1 MLINKRL
8 EEPYNKRPE
17 EGPLPILSKTFIKS
31 KLSPHF
37 WAKTKYIYESNNSLP
52 LENNINETINIHTK
66 HKKNTSNNNIKLKN
80 KRGKTPTMKHTKLK
94 HINSNNKNKYFNF
107 DDNLDNINNKN
118 QLEELREIAIKLE
131 EELNKN
137 LQIIEQQKEENFQL
151 SNKIDNLTLILK
163 SAISTDQ
170 L

>member
-1 MLINKRL
+1 
-8 EEPYNKRPE
+8 
-17 EGPLPILSKTFIKS
+17 
-31 KLSPHF
+31 
-37 WAKTKYIYESNNSLP
+37 
-52 LENNINETINIHTK
+52 
-66 HKKNTSNNNIKLKN
+66 
-80 KRGKTPTMKHTKLK
+80 MKHTKLK